1 MDQPERSSCSTDRS
15 CRASGCHEWS
25 CCALAL
31 RAALADGV
39 SSAEAL
45 EALCDAAWPTVH
57 RLVRA
62 QGYRG
67 PDAEDLT
74 QGYFARFLEKGYL
87 EEVRSWRGCVRPF
100 LRVSVRH
107 FLSNERDRVRAAK
120 RGGGRPHVSL
130 DAEGGVPLQPVDSVT
145 PEDLLERR
153 QAREA
158 VERAL
163 GRLRAEMEEAGQGR
177 RLARL
182 MGRLTG
188 DPDSFGPI
196 AREWG
201 VGRSAVRVA
210 LHRAR
215 RRLAALLRED
225 CPDRSRECV
234 RPASRAVGTRPPRP
248 GRDSG
253 GGGGGGSDGSETGS
267 LTALERAGDWFSD
280 GSGTDRELAL

>member
-1 MDQPERSSCSTDRS
+1 MEQMERSFCRADAS
-15 CRASGCHEWS
+15 CRVAG
-25 CCALAL
+25 CALTRCCSLAR
-31 RAALADGV
+31 RAAAADQIG
-39 SSAEAL
+39 APQAL
-45 EALCDAAWPTVH
+45 EALCDATWPAVY
-57 RLVRA
+57 RIVRG
-62 QGYRG
+62 QGYKA

-107 FLSNERDRVRAAK
+107 FLSNERDRQRAAK
-120 RGGGRPHVSL
+120 RGGGRPPVSL
-130 DAEGGVPLQPVDSVT
+130 DAEGAVSVSPVDAVT

-163 GRLRAEMEEAGQGR
+163 GRLREEMENAGQGP
-177 RLARL
+177 RLTRL
-182 MGRLTG
+182 MARLTG

-210 LHRAR
+210 LHRVR
-215 RRLAALLRED
+215 RRLAALLREEG
-225 CPDRSRECV
+225 PLFA
-234 RPASRAVGTRPPRP
+234 RPIAS
-248 GRDSG
+248 
-253 GGGGGGSDGSETGS
+253 
-267 LTALERAGDWFSD
+267 
-280 GSGTDRELAL
+280 

>member
-1 MDQPERSSCSTDRS
+1 MEQPERSFCRTEGS
-15 CRASGCHEWS
+15 CRIAGSES
-25 CCALAL
+25 TRCCALARRTVL
-31 RAALADGV
+31 GDGG

-45 EALCDAAWPTVH
+45 EALCAASWPAVH
-57 RLVRA
+57 KLVRG

-67 PDAEDLT
+67 ADAEDLT
-74 QGYFARFLEKGYL
+74 QAYFTRFLEKDYMK
-87 EEVRSWRGCVRPF
+87 EVHSWRGCVRPF

-107 FLSNERDRVRAAK
+107 FLSNERDRQRAAK

-130 DAEGGVPLQPVDSVT
+130 DAEGAVPLGPVDKVT
-145 PEDLLERR
+145 PEDLLARR
-153 QAREA
+153 QDREA

-163 GRLRAEMEEAGQGR
+163 GRLREEMERAGQGR

-215 RRLAALLRED
+215 RRLAALLREES
-225 CPDRSRECV
+225 PDRSRARL
-234 RPASRAVGTRPPRP
+234 RPAS
-248 GRDSG
+248 
-253 GGGGGGSDGSETGS
+253 
-267 LTALERAGDWFSD
+267 
-280 GSGTDRELAL
+280 